1 MISYLATKDEFLRDA
16 PQIEDKIRD
25 AVRRKLNLNVGQS
38 EYTSW
43 RNSLGNAM
51 FHVVNNDMIPNDAG
65 IAIEYRVNGRRY
77 RIDFLISGKNSAGKD
92 SLSIIELKQWTEINF
107 SDLQDHVRTRLGGGL
122 SDERHPSYQAWSYAS
137 HLKNFNEFIYE
148 TEVNV
153 SASAYLH
160 NCSDRSVVGDS
171 RYENFLREA
180 PVFLK
185 GDIHDLQKHIV
196 SNICEGSG
204 TDLLEQIDASSIR
217 PSKQLAEVVSSMIK
231 GNEEFV
237 LLDDQKTVLETIINT
252 TKKSLHG
259 SKEVIVVKGGPGT
272 GKSVV
277 AINAIARLTG
287 MRLNSQYVT
296 QNSAP
301 RTVYA
306 EKLGQSGGDQNHK
319 NLFSSAGSFLETSE
333 DAFDAL
339 IVDES
344 HRLNEKSGFYKNL
357 GVNQIKEI
365 IDASK
370 TSVFF
375 IDEAQK
381 VTWADIGEISE
392 IERFAK
398 EAGASIQHL
407 ELKSQFRCSGSDDY
421 LAWLDD
427 ALGVESNS
435 DHFFSTSRFD
445 FKIFDSVSE
454 MRDVIFDKNKSNNK
468 SRLVAGYCWD
478 WVSKKDPR
486 LNDIVFP
493 EENFAMK
500 WNLASYAMKWIIE
513 KDSVNEIGCI
523 HTCQG
528 LECDYV
534 GVIVGKDLIYR
545 DGELTTDVTAR
556 AKTDGSLRGYKKFR
570 ESNEAEADVKVDEII
585 RNTYRTLMTRGMK
598 GCYVYFEDKKTAE
611 YFKKLIPTN

>member
-16 PQIEDKIRD
+16 PQIEDKIRA
-25 AVRRKLNLNVGQS
+25 AVKRKFNLNVGQS
-38 EYTSW
+38 EYISW

-51 FHVVNNDMIPNDAG
+51 FHVINNELIPKDAG
-65 IAIEYRVNGRRY
+65 IAVEYRVNGRKY
-77 RIDFLISGKNSAGKD
+77 RIDFLITGKDINGKD
-92 SLSIIELKQWTEINF
+92 SLSIIELKQWTEIQF

-148 TEVNV
+148 TKVQV
-153 SASAYLH
+153 SASTYLH
-160 NCSDRSVVGDS
+160 NCLDRSVVGDS
-171 RYENFLREA
+171 RYEQFLREA

-185 GDIHDLQKHIV
+185 GELLDLQKHIL
-196 SNICEGSG
+196 SNIYEGSG
-204 TDLLEQIDASSIR
+204 TDLLEEIDASPIR
-217 PSKQLAEVVSSMIK
+217 PSKQLAEVVSSMLK

-237 LLDDQKTVLETIINT
+237 LLDDQKTVLETIINK
-252 TKKSLHG
+252 TKKSLSG
-259 SKEVIVVKGGPGT
+259 SKEVLIVKGGPGT

-277 AINAIARLTG
+277 AINAVARLTG

-306 EKLGQSGGDQNHK
+306 EKLGQSADEQSFR
-319 NLFSSAGSFLETSE
+319 NLFSSAGSFLETSKE
-333 DAFDAL
+333 AFDVL

-398 EAGASIQHL
+398 DAGASVEHL

-435 DHFFSTSRFD
+435 DHFFSTSRFE
-445 FKIFDSVSE
+445 FKIFDSLSE
-454 MRDVIFDKNKSNNK
+454 MRDMIFEKNKLNNK
-468 SRLVAGYCWD
+468 SRLVAGYCWN
-478 WVSKKDPR
+478 WVSKNDPR
-486 LNDIVFP
+486 LDDIVFP
-493 EENFAMK
+493 KEGFSMK

-513 KDSVNEIGCI
+513 KDSVNEVGCI

-528 LECDYV
+528 LEVDYI
-534 GVIVGKDLIYR
+534 GVIVGMDLIYK
-545 DGELTTDVTAR
+545 DGQLTTDVSAR
-556 AKTDGSLRGYKKFR
+556 AKTDGSLRGFKKFR
-570 ESNEAEADVKVDEII
+570 KGNEAEADVRVDEII

-598 GCYVYFEDKKTAE
+598 GCYVYFQDKKTAD
-611 YFKKLIPTN
+611 YFKKLIPVN

>member
-1 MISYLATKDEFLRDA
+1 MISYLATKEVFLKDA
-16 PQIEDKIRD
+16 PSIEDKIKD
-25 AVRRKLNLNVGQS
+25 AVKKKFNLSVGQS

-51 FHVVNNDMIPNDAG
+51 FHVVNSDLIPKDAG
-65 IAIEYRVNGRRY
+65 IAIEYRVNGRKY
-77 RIDFLISGKNSAGKD
+77 RIDFLITGKNASGID
-92 SLSIIELKQWTEINF
+92 SLSIIELKQWTDIEF
-107 SDLQDHVRTRLGGGL
+107 SDLQDHVSTRLGGGK

-148 TEVNV
+148 RGVDV

-160 NCSDRSVVGDS
+160 NCTARSVVTDS
-171 RYENFLREA
+171 RYENFLKQA
-180 PVFLK
+180 PIFLK
-185 GDIHDLQKHIV
+185 GDITKLQKYIAQ
-196 SNICEGSG
+196 NIHKGSG
-204 TDLLEQIDASSIR
+204 TDLLEEIDASPIR
-217 PSKQLAEVVSSMIK
+217 PSKQLAEVVSSMLT
-231 GNEEFV
+231 GNEEFI

-252 TKKSLHG
+252 TKRSLNG
-259 SKEVIVVKGGPGT
+259 TKEVVIVKGGPGT

-277 AINAIARLTG
+277 AINSIARLTG
-287 MRLNSQYVT
+287 MRFNAQYVT

-301 RTVYA
+301 RTVDA
-306 EKLGQSGGDQNHK
+306 EKLGQSSKDQNHK
-319 NLFSSAGSFLETSE
+319 NLFSSAGSFLEVSAN
-333 DAFDAL
+333 AFDAL

-357 GVNQIKEI
+357 GTNQIKEI
-365 IDASK
+365 IEAAK

-398 EAGASIQHL
+398 DAQATIQHL

-435 DHFFSTSRFD
+435 DHYFSTNRFD

-454 MRDVIFDKNKSNNK
+454 MRDVIFNKNLENNK

-486 LNDIVFP
+486 LNDIVFAK
-493 EENFAMK
+493 ENFAMK

-513 KDSVNEIGCI
+513 RDSVNEVGCI

-528 LECDYV
+528 LECDYI

-545 DGELTTDVTAR
+545 DGELKTDASAR
-556 AKTDGSLRGYKKFR
+556 AKTDGSLKGYKKFKK
-570 ESNEAEADVKVDEII
+570 ENEAEAEVKVDEII

-598 GCYVYFEDKKTAE
+598 GCYVYFEDEKTAE
-611 YFKKLIPTN
+611 YFKKLVPEN

>member
-1 MISYLATKDEFLRDA
+1 VAVISYLATKEAFLKDA

-25 AVRRKLNLNVGQS
+25 AVKRKFNLNVGQA

-51 FHVVNNDMIPNDAG
+51 FHVINSELIPKDAG
-65 IAIEYRVNGRRY
+65 IAVEYRVNGRKY
-77 RIDFLISGKNSAGKD
+77 RIDFLITGKNVAGQS
-92 SLSIIELKQWTEINF
+92 SLSIVELKQWTEIDF

-148 TEVNV
+148 NNV
-153 SASAYLH
+153 ELSASAYLH
-160 NCSDRSVVGDS
+160 NCVDGSVVGNS
-171 RYENFLREA
+171 RYENFLKE
-180 PVFLK
+180 
-185 GDIHDLQKHIV
+185 LQRYIAKSV
-196 SNICEGSG
+196 SVGTG
-204 TDLLEQIDASSIR
+204 TDLLEEIDSSPIR
-217 PSKQLAEVVSSMIK
+217 PSKQLAEVVSSMLE

-252 TKKSLHG
+252 TKRSLQG
-259 SKEVIVVKGGPGT
+259 SKEVIIVKGGPGT

-306 EKLGQSGGDQNHK
+306 EKLDQTRSEQNHK
-319 NLFSSAGSFLETSE
+319 NLFSSAGSFLETSK

-392 IERFAK
+392 IERFAN
-398 EAGASIQHL
+398 EVAASIQTL

-427 ALGVESNS
+427 ALGVEANS

-445 FKIFDSVSE
+445 FQIFDSVSE
-454 MRDVIFDKNKSNNK
+454 MRDVIFEKNKVNNK
-468 SRLVAGYCWD
+468 SRLVAGYCWN
-478 WVSKKDPR
+478 WISKKDSR
-486 LNDIVFP
+486 LNDIVIP
-493 EENFAMK
+493 GENFAMK

-513 KDSVNEIGCI
+513 KDSVNEVGCI

-528 LECDYV
+528 LEVDYV

-545 DGELTTDVTAR
+545 NGELTTDVSAR

-570 ESNEAEADVKVDEII
+570 EDNEAEADVRVDEII

-598 GCYVYFEDKKTAE
+598 GCYVYFEDKQTSE
-611 YFKKLIPTN
+611 YFKTLIPIN

>member
-1 MISYLATKDEFLRDA
+1 MNDLSHKILRFIRRTSSKAGREVRLTHLMSELKIDINEDALLIIERDFKGLYSGELGISSIPGGQSAANAALAKLDISGYANRRSQLYPKSARGATVLSPYIRHNILTLPQVYKAVSDA
-16 PQIEDKIRD
+16 PFKDKEKYQDELYWQEYARHLY
-25 AVRRKLNLNVGQS
+25 ARVGVRLFENL
-38 EYTSW
+38 
-43 RNSLGNAM
+43 
-51 FHVVNNDMIPNDAG
+51 
-65 IAIEYRVNGRRY
+65 RY
-77 RIDFLISGKNSAGKD
+77 
-92 SLSIIELKQWTEINF
+92 
-107 SDLQDHVRTRLGGGL
+107 
-122 SDERHPSYQAWSYAS
+122 
-137 HLKNFNEFIYE
+137 
-148 TEVNV
+148 EVN
-153 SASAYLH
+153 ATTQ
-160 NCSDRSVVGDS
+160 GDGWN
-171 RYENFLREA
+171 RQMLC
-180 PVFLK
+180 
-185 GDIHDLQKHIV
+185 I
-196 SNICEGSG
+196 
-204 TDLLEQIDASSIR
+204 
-217 PSKQLAEVVSSMIK
+217 
-231 GNEEFV
+231 
-237 LLDDQKTVLETIINT
+237 
-252 TKKSLHG
+252 
-259 SKEVIVVKGGPGT
+259 
-272 GKSVV
+272 
-277 AINAIARLTG
+277 
-287 MRLNSQYVT
+287 
-296 QNSAP
+296 
-301 RTVYA
+301 
-306 EKLGQSGGDQNHK
+306 
-319 NLFSSAGSFLETSE
+319 
-333 DAFDAL
+333 
-339 IVDES
+339 DES

-398 EAGASIQHL
+398 DAGASIQHL

-454 MRDVIFDKNKSNNK
+454 MRDVIFEKNKVNNK
-468 SRLVAGYCWD
+468 SRLVAGYCWN

-493 EENFAMK
+493 KEDFAMK

-513 KDSVNEIGCI
+513 KASVNEIGCI

-545 DGELTTDVTAR
+545 DGELTTDVSAR

-570 ESNEAEADVKVDEII
+570 EGNEAEADVKVDEII

>member
-1 MISYLATKDEFLRDA
+1 MISYLATKSDFLKDA
-16 PQIEDKIRD
+16 PVIEDKVRD
-25 AVRRKLNLNVGQS
+25 AVKRKFNLSVGPS
-38 EYTSW
+38 EYASW

-51 FHVVNNDMIPNDAG
+51 FHVINNSLIPDEAG
-65 IAIEYRVNGRRY
+65 VGVEYRVNGRKY
-77 RIDFLISGKNSAGKD
+77 RIDFLITGKD
-92 SLSIIELKQWTEINF
+92 KNGRNSVSIIELKQWTEIEF
-107 SDLQDHVRTRLGGGL
+107 SELQDHVRTRLGGGL
-122 SDERHPSYQAWSYAS
+122 SDERHPSYQAWSYAR
-137 HLKNFNEFIYE
+137 HLQDFNEFVYE
-148 TEVNV
+148 NKVQIM
-153 SASAYLH
+153 SSAYLH
-160 NCSDRSVVGDS
+160 NCNDKSVLQNS

-185 GDIHDLQKHIV
+185 GEIEELRQHI
-196 SNICEGSG
+196 SKSIYEGNG
-204 TDLLEQIDASSIR
+204 VGLLEEIDSSPIR
-217 PSKQLAEVVSSMIK
+217 PSKQLAEAVSSMLS
-231 GNEEFV
+231 GNQEFI

-252 TKKSLHG
+252 TNKSLKG
-259 SKEVIVVKGGPGT
+259 NKEVIIIKGGPGT

-277 AINAIARLTG
+277 AINAVARLTAQ
-287 MRLNSQYVT
+287 RLNTQYVT

-306 EKLGQSGGDQNHK
+306 EKLGQTSKDQNHK
-319 NLFSSAGSFLETSE
+319 NLFSSAGSFVNTSI
-333 DAFDAL
+333 DSFDAL
-339 IVDES
+339 IIDES

-357 GVNQIKEI
+357 GTNQIKEI
-365 IDASK
+365 IDSSK

-392 IERFAK
+392 IEKFAH
-398 EAGASIQHL
+398 EAGANIKHL

-427 ALGVESNS
+427 ALGVQPNA

-445 FKIFDSVSE
+445 FQIIDSPSE
-454 MRDVIFDKNKSNNK
+454 LQEIILAKNELNNRA
-468 SRLVAGYCWD
+468 RLVAGYCWD
-478 WVSKKDPR
+478 WVSKKDAR

-493 EENFAMK
+493 EFRFAMK

-528 LECDYV
+528 LEMDYV
-534 GVIVGKDLIYR
+534 GVIIGKDLIYR
-545 DGELTTDVTAR
+545 DGELITDPSAR
-556 AKTDGSLRGYKKFR
+556 AKTDGSLKGYKKFR
-570 ESNEAEADVKVDEII
+570 KENSAEADVRADEII

-598 GCYVYFEDKKTAE
+598 GCYVYFADKATSD
-611 YFKKLIPTN
+611 YFKSLIPKN

>member
-1 MISYLATKDEFLRDA
+1 
-16 PQIEDKIRD
+16 
-25 AVRRKLNLNVGQS
+25 
-38 EYTSW
+38 
-43 RNSLGNAM
+43 M
-51 FHVVNNDMIPNDAG
+51 FHVINSELIPKDAG
-65 IAIEYRVNGRRY
+65 IAVEYRVNGRKY
-77 RIDFLISGKNSAGKD
+77 RIDFLITGKNVAGQS
-92 SLSIIELKQWTEINF
+92 SLSIVELKQWTEIDF

-148 TEVNV
+148 NNV
-153 SASAYLH
+153 ELSASAYLH
-160 NCSDRSVVGDS
+160 NCVDGSVVGNS
-171 RYENFLREA
+171 RYENFLKEA

-185 GDIHDLQKHIV
+185 GEITELQRYIAKSV
-196 SNICEGSG
+196 SVGTG
-204 TDLLEQIDASSIR
+204 TDLLEEIDSSPIR
-217 PSKQLAEVVSSMIK
+217 PSKQLAEVVSSMLE

-252 TKKSLHG
+252 TKRSL
-259 SKEVIVVKGGPGT
+259 GT

-306 EKLGQSGGDQNHK
+306 EKLDQTRSEQNHK
-319 NLFSSAGSFLETSE
+319 NLFSSAGSFLETSK

-392 IERFAK
+392 IERFAN
-398 EAGASIQHL
+398 EVAASIQTL

-427 ALGVESNS
+427 ALGVEANS

-445 FKIFDSVSE
+445 FQIFDSVSE
-454 MRDVIFDKNKSNNK
+454 MRDVIFEKNKVNNK
-468 SRLVAGYCWD
+468 SRLVAGYCWN
-478 WVSKKDPR
+478 WISKKDSR
-486 LNDIVFP
+486 LNDIVSP
-493 EENFAMK
+493 GENFAMK

-513 KDSVNEIGCI
+513 KDSVNEVGCI

-528 LECDYV
+528 LEVDYV

-545 DGELTTDVTAR
+545 NGELTTDVSAR

-570 ESNEAEADVKVDEII
+570 EDNEAEADVRVDEII

-598 GCYVYFEDKKTAE
+598 GCYVYFEDKQTSE
-611 YFKKLIPTN
+611 YFKTLIPIN

>member
-1 MISYLATKDEFLRDA
+1 MISYLATKEQFLKDA

-25 AVRRKLNLNVGQS
+25 AVKRKFNLNVGPS
-38 EYTSW
+38 EYSSW

-51 FHVVNNDMIPNDAG
+51 YHVINSASIPNDTG
-65 IAIEYRVNGRRY
+65 IAVEYRVNGRKY
-77 RIDFLISGKNSAGKD
+77 RIDFLITGKNSKGEE
-92 SLSIIELKQWTEINF
+92 SLSIIELKQWTEIAF
-107 SDLQDHVRTRLGGGL
+107 SDLQDHVKTRLGGGL

-137 HLKNFNEFIYE
+137 HLKNFNEFIYNND
-148 TEVNV
+148 VQI
-153 SASAYLH
+153 SACAYLH
-160 NCSDRSVVGDS
+160 NCVDKSVIKDS
-171 RYENFLREA
+171 RFESFLNQA

-185 GDIHDLQKHIV
+185 GDISKLQSHI
-196 SNICEGSG
+196 SLKICKGDGIE
-204 TDLLEQIDASSIR
+204 LLEEIDASPIR
-217 PSKQLAEVVSSMIK
+217 PSKQLAEAVTSMLM

-252 TKKSLHG
+252 TKRSLSG
-259 SKEVIVVKGGPGT
+259 SKEVIIINGGPGT

-287 MRLNSQYVT
+287 ARLNSQYVT

-306 EKLGQSGGDQNHK
+306 EKLGQSGNEQSHK
-319 NLFSSAGSFLETSE
+319 NLFSSAGSFLETSAN
-333 DAFDAL
+333 AFDAL

-357 GVNQIKEI
+357 GKNQIKEI
-365 IDASK
+365 IDAAK

-392 IERFAK
+392 INRFAQ
-398 EAGASIQHL
+398 EANANIQQL

-427 ALGVESNS
+427 ALGVEANS

-445 FKIFDSVSE
+445 FKIFDSVSK

-468 SRLVAGYCWD
+468 SRLVAGYCWN
-478 WVSKKDPR
+478 WISKKDPR

-513 KDSVNEIGCI
+513 KDSVNEVGCI

-528 LECDYV
+528 LEVDYV

-545 DGELTTDVTAR
+545 DGELITNVSAR

-570 ESNEAEADVKVDEII
+570 EVNEAEADVRADEII

-598 GCYVYFEDKKTAE
+598 GCYVYFEDKATAD
-611 YFKKLIPTN
+611 YFRKLIPSN

>member
-1 MISYLATKDEFLRDA
+1 MISYLATKSDFLKDA
-16 PQIEDKIRD
+16 PVIEDKVRD
-25 AVRRKLNLNVGQS
+25 AVKRKFNLNVGPS
-38 EYTSW
+38 EYASW

-51 FHVVNNDMIPNDAG
+51 FHVVNNSSIPEEAG
-65 IAIEYRVNGRRY
+65 VGVEYRVNGRKY
-77 RIDFLISGKNSAGKD
+77 RIDFLITGKD
-92 SLSIIELKQWTEINF
+92 KNGQDSVSIIELKQWTEIEF
-107 SDLQDHVRTRLGGGL
+107 SELQDHVRTRLGGGL
-122 SDERHPSYQAWSYAS
+122 SDERHPSYQAWSYAR
-137 HLKNFNEFIYE
+137 HLQDFNEFVYE
-148 TEVNV
+148 NEVQIR
-153 SASAYLH
+153 SSAYLH
-160 NCSDRSVVGDS
+160 NCDDKSVVQNS

-185 GDIHDLQKHIV
+185 GEIDELRLHI
-196 SNICEGSG
+196 SKSIYEGTG
-204 TDLLEQIDASSIR
+204 TGLLEEIDASPVR
-217 PSKQLAEVVSSMIK
+217 PSKQLAESVSSMLN

-237 LLDDQKTVLETIINT
+237 LLDDQKTVLETIVNT
-252 TKKSLHG
+252 TNRSLG
-259 SKEVIVVKGGPGT
+259 GTKEVIIVKGGPGT

-277 AINAIARLTG
+277 AINAVARLTSQ
-287 MRLNSQYVT
+287 RLNTQYVT

-306 EKLGQSGGDQNHK
+306 EKLGQTSKDQSHK
-319 NLFSSAGSFLETSE
+319 NLFSSAGSFVDTSM
-333 DAFDAL
+333 DSFDAL
-339 IVDES
+339 IIDES

-357 GVNQIKEI
+357 GTNQIKEI
-365 IDASK
+365 IDSSK

-392 IERFAK
+392 IEKFAR
-398 EAGASIQHL
+398 EAGANIKHL

-427 ALGVESNS
+427 ALGVQPNA

-445 FKIFDSVSE
+445 FQIINNPSELQEIIFA
-454 MRDVIFDKNKSNNK
+454 KNEVNNK
-468 SRLVAGYCWD
+468 ARLVAGYCWD

-493 EENFAMK
+493 DFRFAMK

-528 LECDYV
+528 LEMDYV
-534 GVIVGKDLIYR
+534 GVIIGKDLIYR
-545 DGELTTDVTAR
+545 DGELITDPSAR
-556 AKTDGSLRGYKKFR
+556 AKTDGSLKGYKKFR
-570 ESNEAEADVKVDEII
+570 KENSAEADVRADEII

-598 GCYVYFEDKKTAE
+598 GCYVYFADKTTGE
-611 YFKKLIPTN
+611 YFKSLIPKN

>member
-1 MISYLATKDEFLRDA
+1 MISYLATKEIFLKDA
-16 PQIEDKIRD
+16 PSIEDKIKD
-25 AVRRKLNLNVGQS
+25 AVKKNFNLSVGQS

-51 FHVVNNDMIPNDAG
+51 FHVVNSDLIPKDAG
-65 IAIEYRVNGRRY
+65 IAIEYRVNGRKY
-77 RIDFLISGKNSAGKD
+77 RIDFLITGKNTSGID
-92 SLSIIELKQWTEINF
+92 SLAIIELKQWTDIEF
-107 SDLQDHVRTRLGGGL
+107 SDLQDHVSTRLGSGK

-148 TEVNV
+148 SGVDV

-160 NCSDRSVVGDS
+160 NCTSRSVVSDS
-171 RYENFLREA
+171 RYEIFLKQA
-180 PVFLK
+180 PIFLK
-185 GDIHDLQKHIV
+185 GDITKLQKYIAH
-196 SNICEGSG
+196 NIHKGTG
-204 TDLLEQIDASSIR
+204 TDLLKEIDASPIR
-217 PSKQLAEVVSSMIK
+217 PSKQLAEVVSSMLT

-252 TKKSLHG
+252 TKRSLNG
-259 SKEVIVVKGGPGT
+259 TKEVVIVKGGPGT

-277 AINAIARLTG
+277 AINSIARLTG
-287 MRLNSQYVT
+287 MRLNAQYVT

-306 EKLGQSGGDQNHK
+306 EKLGQSSKDQNHK
-319 NLFSSAGSFLETSE
+319 NLFSSAGSFLEVSD

-357 GVNQIKEI
+357 GINQIKEI
-365 IDASK
+365 IEAAK

-398 EAGASIQHL
+398 DAQATIQYL

-435 DHFFSTSRFD
+435 DHYFSTSRFD

-454 MRDVIFDKNKSNNK
+454 MRDVIFNKNLENNK
-468 SRLVAGYCWD
+468 SRLVAGYCWN

-493 EENFAMK
+493 KENFAMK

-513 KDSVNEIGCI
+513 KDSINEVGCI

-545 DGELTTDVTAR
+545 DGELKTDASAR
-556 AKTDGSLRGYKKFR
+556 AKTDGSLKGYKKFR
-570 ESNEAEADVKVDEII
+570 EENAAEADVKVDELI

-598 GCYVYFEDKKTAE
+598 GCYVYFEDEKTAE
-611 YFKKLIPTN
+611 YFKKLLPEN